1 MLGIS
6 QLTLLTT
13 SVLSFTSGSS
23 GQGQDTCC
31 KCLYGDACWPTES
44 EFTELSSQ
52 LSQPLVHPIPPAS
65 ACYPDSNSGGNCTEV
80 QSNSGNGTWIADQPG
95 AYQNVNFATYIFPN
109 GTVSA
114 CYLNATLGFPCE
126 QGSVPPIGVDARSA
140 GDVRAAVKFAAEKN
154 LRLVVK
160 NTGHDYLGR
169 SSARNGFMIWTHHL
183 KDIAYNETFVPEGA
197 PTTET
202 YQALT
207 LGAGVQ
213 WREAY
218 AAAQQNNRYIVGGI
232 SGDGSVGVAGGWIG
246 GGGHSA
252 FSLRYGLGKLVSTSR
267 IIMLSYSI
275 QQSGVDN
282 AVQFTVVTADGDHVT
297 ANAHSHPDLF
307 WALRGGGPGTYG
319 VVTSITYKTHPIEPL
334 VGGYILANFTTRD
347 IAKSVGLE
355 FLKLQPK
362 LSDVQWGGY
371 SLFSENN
378 FLFALLAP
386 NATMEQAN
394 TTVGPFLEYLKTTAG
409 ENNTQ
414 MTLFEAPSFYAILE
428 QTSEAA
434 PSGSQVGHN
443 VEIASRLYTRNLY
456 EMEPEKMV
464 ETFLNMPGGG
474 GVAINHV
481 SGGVV
486 SQTDPESTGLSPGWR
501 NSIGGLVYTTAGW
514 EDGAS
519 AADIQAQKDL
529 LKQHI
534 DILEGLEP
542 GTASYINE
550 GSLYEPNSQWTYF
563 GEHYDRLLDIKDQ
576 YDSEGLFVVA
586 SGVGSERWDDGLNCR
601 SD

>member
-1 MLGIS
+1 MPRPYNMLGIS

-23 GQGQDTCC
+23 GQDTSC

-65 ACYPDSNSGGNCTEV
+65 TCYPNSNSGGNCTEV
-80 QSNSGNGTWIADQPG
+80 KSNSGNGTWIADQPG

-140 GDVRAAVKFAAEKN
+140 GDVQAAVKFAAEKN

-169 SSARNGFMIWTHHL
+169 SSARNGFMIWTHHM

-197 PTTET
+197 PATET

-207 LGAGVQ
+207 FGAGVQ

-218 AAAQQNNRYIVGGI
+218 TAAQQNNRYIVGGI

-252 FSLRYGLGKLVSTSR
+252 FSLRYGLG
-267 IIMLSYSI
+267 
-275 QQSGVDN
+275 VDN
-282 AVQFTVVTADGDHVT
+282 AVQFTVVTANGDHVT

-334 VGGYILANFTTRD
+334 VGGYILANFTSLD

-355 FLKLQPK
+355 FVKLQPK

-371 SLFSENN
+371 SLFSEDT

-394 TTVGPFLEYLKTTAG
+394 TTVGPFLEHLKITAG

-414 MTLFEAPSFYAILE
+414 MTLFEAPSFYAVLE
-428 QTSEAA
+428 QTSDTA
-434 PSGSQVGHN
+434 PSGSQVGNN

-456 EMEPEKMV
+456 ETEPEKMV

-486 SQTDPESTGLSPGWR
+486 SQTDPESTGLNPGWR
-501 NSIGGLVYTTAGW
+501 NSIGGLVYTTVGW
-514 EDGAS
+514 KDGAS
-519 AADIQAQKDL
+519 AAEIQAQKDL

-563 GEHYDRLLDIKDQ
+563 GEHYDRLLGIKDQ
-576 YDSEGLFVVA
+576 FDPEGFFVVA
-586 SGVGSERWDDGLNCR
+586 SGVGSERWDDDLNCR
-601 SD
+601 SDQ